1 MNLNSF
7 QDIILGVN
15 CLLAEA
21 SQHISVT
28 VNMKDASGNI
38 LKTHTFTD
46 VPMEPNLITRA
57 TRSFFHSAANF
68 SFTLD
73 TTLDPT
79 YEFEFEF
86 EF

>member
-7 QDIILGVN
+7 KNAMLGVN
-15 CLLAEA
+15 CLLTEA

-28 VNMKDASGNI
+28 GNMKDASGNI
-38 LKTHTFTD
+38 VRTRTFSD
-46 VPMEPNLITRA
+46 VPMEPNRITRA
-57 TRSFFHSAANF
+57 TAPFFHSATNS

-79 YEFEFEF
+79 YEFEF
-86 EF
+86 